1 MYIYKFN
8 GNLHGHC
15 KYQNNI
21 IIVCTCLVTPQS
33 TKIIRR
39 TTVNGELTLLL

>member
-1 MYIYKFN
+1 MQMCGFDGKW
-8 GNLHGHC
+8 HGHC
-15 KYQNNI
+15 EYQNNI

-39 TTVNGELTLLL
+39 TTVNGELALLL